1 MRATECG
8 VSNNRRGNKNET
20 NLVVLREDARDGCK
34 FCDDEGGGV
43 RLDRVVDWCIIAW
56 GD

>member
-1 MRATECG
+1 MRAAECG

-20 NLVVLREDARDGCK
+20 NLVVLREDARDGCE